1 MTNRLAKICPL
12 LPFALIL
19 ALGSCNKKDAPQS
32 AQGETTEQTAQAE
45 QITESEQTAQAEQIS
60 AFAQT
65 AEAEEHT
72 KTGIKYL
79 HLYDTEDE
87 KAVFRAVHKGM
98 ATPVAVNTFELY
110 GEDVSIVLCNITEKT
125 IKEMYFSY
133 TVFDENDRELF
144 SISESL
150 SHEINPY
157 AACTFSIGN
166 PVEVSGWTE
175 TIRNKTIRII
185 FADGSEAALS
195 DDDILSSMEDSLR
208 FCLCKDEN
216 VAVWWQYKPA
226 QGRYF
231 MRFEAETLFDYAY
244 FCFKTDEYEDSYGAT
259 LDSIEGAFF
268 YDDNIAKDGDVYS
281 ETIQMPNYLEAVFTT
296 TKSLEIDYLVKTPD
310 APDRWNLPEEEKRN
324 LAKKIVIDDTAS
336 LERIRSYAA
345 FMGIMGLR

>member
-1 MTNRLAKICPL
+1 MTNRLAKIRPL
-12 LPFALIL
+12 LPFALIF
-19 ALGSCNKKDAPQS
+19 ALLLGTCNKKSAQQS
-32 AQGETTEQTAQAE
+32 AQGETA
-45 QITESEQTAQAEQIS
+45 EQTAQAEQIS

-65 AEAEEHT
+65 AEAEKHT
-72 KTGIKYL
+72 ETGIKYL
-79 HLYDTEDE
+79 HLYDTEEE

-110 GEDVSIVLCNITEKT
+110 SEDVSIVLCNITEKT

-133 TVFDENDRELF
+133 AVFDENDRELF

-150 SHEINPY
+150 SHEISPY

-244 FCFKTDEYEDSYGAT
+244 FCFKTDEYEDSDGAT

-268 YDDNIAKDGDVYS
+268 CDDNIAKDGDVYW

-310 APDRWNLPEEEKRN
+310 APDRLNLPEEEKRN
-324 LAKKIVIDDTAS
+324 LAKKVVIDDTAS

-345 FMGIMGLR
+345 FMDIMGLR

>member
-12 LPFALIL
+12 LPFALLL
-19 ALGSCNKKDAPQS
+19 ALGSCEKKSAPQS
-32 AQGETTEQTAQAE
+32 AQGEAAEQTAQAE
-45 QITESEQTAQAEQIS
+45 QITESEQTVQ
-60 AFAQT
+60 
-65 AEAEEHT
+65 AEEHT
-72 KTGIKYL
+72 ETGIKYL

-125 IKEMYFSY
+125 IKEMDFSY
-133 TVFDENDRELF
+133 AVFDENDSELF

-150 SHEINPY
+150 SHEISPY

-185 FADGSEAALS
+185 FADGSEAVLS

-268 YDDNIAKDGDVYS
+268 CDDNIAKDGDVYS

-310 APDRWNLPEEEKRN
+310 VPDRWNLPEEEKRN

-345 FMGIMGLR
+345 FMDIMGLR

>member
-1 MTNRLAKICPL
+1 MKTRKFL
-12 LPFALIL
+12 LIL
-19 ALGSCNKKDAPQS
+19 AALFALSSCEKKSAPQS
-32 AQGETTEQTAQAE
+32 AQVETAEQTVQTE
-45 QITESEQTAQAEQIS
+45 QITESEQTVQAEQIS

-72 KTGIKYL
+72 ETGIKYL

-150 SHEINPY
+150 SHEISPY
-157 AACTFSIGN
+157 AACAFSIGN
-166 PVEVSGWTE
+166 PVEISGWTE

-185 FADGSEAALS
+185 FADGSEAVLS
-195 DDDILSSMEDSLR
+195 DDDILSSMEDTLR

-216 VAVWWQYKPA
+216 VAVWWQYNPA

-231 MRFEAETLFDYAY
+231 MRFEAEAETLFDYAY
-244 FCFKTDEYEDSYGAT
+244 FCFKTDEYEDSDGAT

-268 YDDNIAKDGDVYS
+268 CDDNIAKDGDVYW

-310 APDRWNLPEEEKRN
+310 APDRWNLPEEKKRN

-345 FMGIMGLR
+345 FMDIMGLR

>member
-1 MTNRLAKICPL
+1 MRKTL
-12 LPFALIL
+12 LLITALFALIL
-19 ALGSCNKKDAPQS
+19 ALGSCEKKSAPQS
-32 AQGETTEQTAQAE
+32 AQVEAA
-45 QITESEQTAQAEQIS
+45 EQTAQAEQIS
-60 AFAQT
+60 AFEQT

-72 KTGIKYL
+72 ETGIKYL

-110 GEDVSIVLCNITEKT
+110 SEDVSIVLCNITEKT
-125 IKEMYFSY
+125 IKEMDFSY
-133 TVFDENDRELF
+133 AVFDENDRELF

-150 SHEINPY
+150 SHEISPY

-166 PVEVSGWTE
+166 PVKVSGWTE

-268 YDDNIAKDGDVYS
+268 CDDDIAKDGDVYS
-281 ETIQMPNYLEAVFTT
+281 ETIQMPNYLESVFTT

-310 APDRWNLPEEEKRN
+310 APDRWNLPEEKKRN

>member
-19 ALGSCNKKDAPQS
+19 LLGTFP
-32 AQGETTEQTAQAE
+32 
-45 QITESEQTAQAEQIS
+45 

-72 KTGIKYL
+72 ETGIKYL

-110 GEDVSIVLCNITEKT
+110 GEDVSIALCNITEKT
-125 IKEMYFSY
+125 IKEMDFSY
-133 TVFDENDRELF
+133 AVFDENDKELF

-150 SHEINPY
+150 SHEISPY

-166 PVEVSGWTE
+166 PVKVSGWTE

-195 DDDILSSMEDSLR
+195 DDEGGRRQYGIKLSGLYLRTEAKPRFQMMTYFPPWKIPSAFAFAKMRMWRSGGNISRRRADIS
-208 FCLCKDEN
+208 
-216 VAVWWQYKPA
+216 
-226 QGRYF
+226 
-231 MRFEAETLFDYAY
+231 
-244 FCFKTDEYEDSYGAT
+244 
-259 LDSIEGAFF
+259 
-268 YDDNIAKDGDVYS
+268 
-281 ETIQMPNYLEAVFTT
+281 
-296 TKSLEIDYLVKTPD
+296 
-310 APDRWNLPEEEKRN
+310 
-324 LAKKIVIDDTAS
+324 
-336 LERIRSYAA
+336 
-345 FMGIMGLR
+345 